1 MGSKQR
7 KGPFCQSCGMA
18 MENEEVLG
26 TNADGSKN
34 KDYCQYC
41 YKNGEFLDPNITLE
55 EMIDLTAGFM
65 AKELNIPENQAKE
78 MAKKS
83 IPQLKRWRGWIL
95 EK

>member
-1 MGSKQR
+1 MESKQL
-7 KGPFCQSCGMA
+7 KGPFCQSCGMP

-26 TNADGSKN
+26 TKADGSKN

-41 YKNGEFLDPNITLE
+41 YKNGKFLDPNITLE
-55 EMIDLTAGFM
+55 QMIDLVAGFM
-65 AKELNIPENQAKE
+65 AKELNIPGNQAKE
-78 MAKKS
+78 IAKES